1 MKQIVPLGDMKIG
14 QQDEVLIIKALGSC
28 LGLAVYDAAVRIGGL
43 LHAMLPLSQI
53 NKQKAARNP
62 FMFVDTGIP
71 ALLEALL
78 EMGANQADMV
88 VKAVGCG
95 NPMGSKEVFKI
106 GERNYRVMQE
116 ILNKEGFRLAAE
128 DIGGTATRR
137 VELEIATGQT
147 IIRSNCTERV
157 L

>member
-1 MKQIVPLGDMKIG
+1 MKSLSLMHW
-14 QQDEVLIIKALGSC
+14 EVVALGSC
-28 LGLAVYDAAVRIGGL
+28 LGLAVCDTGAGVGGL
-43 LHAMLPLSQI
+43 LHAMLPLSQV

-62 FMFVDTGIP
+62 CMFVDTGIP
-71 ALLEALL
+71 ALFEALL
-78 EMGANQADMV
+78 EKGANPSDMI

-106 GERNYRVMQE
+106 GERNYRVMRE
-116 ILNKEGFRLAAE
+116 LLKKAGVHLTAE

-137 VELEIATGQT
+137 VQLEIATGQT
-147 IIRSNCTERV
+147 IISSNCTERV